1 MCQLP
6 RLVAVSE
13 GLHIQS
19 SHEPWALRRL
29 RLGIS
34 SIDGAS
40 IQLTGAIFVLHE
52 GTQNA
57 QPAND
62 IAANAP
68 PPDVTCAEPHLRTAT
83 LAQLYLRGHMP
94 ARETADEAASVRW
107 QQPGAVAAARQ
118 PSRAAQTPRL
128 LLGKKRSSYLVQC
141 TNGGISLQNSQP
153 ASGRSK
159 KSKIRIRTPDLH

>member
-1 MCQLP
+1 MTP
-6 RLVAVSE
+6 VVDVA
-13 GLHIQS
+13 
-19 SHEPWALRRL
+19 
-29 RLGIS
+29 
-34 SIDGAS
+34 ID
-40 IQLTGAIFVLHE
+40 
-52 GTQNA
+52 
-57 QPAND
+57 
-62 IAANAP
+62 AP

-83 LAQLYLRGHMP
+83 VAELYPRGHMTV
-94 ARETADEAASVRW
+94 RKTAAEAASVRW
-107 QQPGAVAAARQ
+107 QRPGAAAAARQ